1 MKEVSKDL
9 NTYLNTAKNL
19 TSCDLYELDLTDGRK
34 FYYADTDMD
43 IVYNGQAYL
52 HNRLLIKRAQ
62 IKLQSEVVVDT
73 MTVTIYAGRQDK
85 LDTEQILKAAHE
97 GVLDRSTLYLRRCF
111 FRDTTIID
119 AISLFGG
126 NVEVKSAG
134 GIKLELTVKAKTQ
147 GLNMS
152 FPVRKYYPQ
161 GTYSVSTGNQVIAS
175 TDTDSTC
182 LICPYV
188 PRKEVLL

>member
-62 IKLQSEVVVDT
+62 IKLQSAVVVDT
-73 MTVTIYAGRQDK
+73 MTVTVYADRQDT
-85 LDTEQILKAAHE
+85 LDTEQLLKAA
-97 GVLDRSTLYLRRCF
+97 LN
-111 FRDTTIID
+111 
-119 AISLFGG
+119 A
-126 NVEVKSAG
+126 AG
-134 GIKLELTVKAKTQ
+134 PHKEEHPYRQ
-147 GLNMS
+147 N
-152 FPVRKYYPQ
+152 RKQP
-161 GTYSVSTGNQVIAS
+161 GRAVN
-175 TDTDSTC
+175 
-182 LICPYV
+182 
-188 PRKEVLL
+188 

>member
-43 IVYNGQAYL
+43 IVYNGQVYL
-52 HNRLLIKRAQ
+52 HDRLLIKRAQ

-73 MTVTIYAGRQDK
+73 MTVTVYASRQDK

-97 GVLDRSTLYLRRCF
+97 GVLDRSTLHLRRCF

-126 NVEVKSAG
+126 NVEVK
-134 GIKLELTVKAKTQ
+134 AKTQ
-147 GLNMS
+147 GLNMA